1 MIYMPVAVPGAGKST
16 LAKQMVNAGMITEH
30 AVVSSDHY
38 REVVSDTRQ
47 DMDATPDAFFLC
59 NKIIEARLKRGLD
72 VFMDGTNL
80 NKKFRDRDLRKYC
93 GEYGQD
99 LTIIVSDLPV
109 AELRERNEDREYV
122 VPSEAFE
129 RFYSLAAAFEPERY
143 IDLYDATIVTFAEM
157 DDISWEIYCDSIKGY
172 KNESI

>member
-1 MIYMPVAVPGAGKST
+1 MIYMPVAAPGAGKST

-38 REVVSDTRQ
+38 REVVSDNRQ

-59 NKIIEARLKRGLD
+59 NKIIEARLKRSLD
-72 VFMDGTNL
+72 VFMDATNL
-80 NKKFRDRDLRKYC
+80 NKKFRDRDLAKYC

-109 AELRERNEDREYV
+109 EALRERNEDRRYV

-129 RFYSLAAAFEPERY
+129 RFYNLQESFDPQRY
-143 IDLYDATIVTFAEM
+143 IEQYGATVVTFQEM
-157 DDISWEIYCDSIKGY
+157 DDLVG
-172 KNESI
+172 NLL